1 MNKGRRKFNA
11 AFKAK
16 VAVEALKEQL
26 TLAELAEK
34 YDLHPTQIT
43 EWKKQL
49 LSGSEQVFDQG
60 KKAGSEVSEQQE
72 EKDELYKQI
81 GQLKVENDWL
91 KKKSDQVFGKNWK
104 NGFNKQG

>member
-11 AFKAK
+11 AFKSK

-60 KKAGSEVSEQQE
+60 KKADSEATDHQE

-91 KKKSDQVFGKNWK
+91 KKKSEQVFGKNWK
-104 NGFNKQG
+104 DGYSKQG